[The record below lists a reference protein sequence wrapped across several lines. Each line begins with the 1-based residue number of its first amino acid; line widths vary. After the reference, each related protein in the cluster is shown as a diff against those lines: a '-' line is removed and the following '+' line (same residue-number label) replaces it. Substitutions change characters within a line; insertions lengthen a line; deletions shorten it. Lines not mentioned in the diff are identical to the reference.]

1 MSKLIT
7 GSPVPTVAIPLTEDV
22 PLFIVGNP
30 ISSKTPSTTCI
41 STVTFVVTFT
51 EFVP

>member
-7 GSPVPTVAIPLTEDV
+7 GSPSRTLAIPLSEDV
-22 PLFIVGNP
+22 PLLIIGFPN
-30 ISSKTPSTTCI
+30 SSKTPSTTCI